1 MFFQDDLRFFIFYY
15 REEWN
20 ILIELAEDEREWM
33 WNDDFMDD
41 WETGCGA
48 GTMVRGKSDD
58 N

>member
-1 MFFQDDLRFFIFYY
+1 MRFFIFYY